1 MYLGLIGVDFGNI
14 STNGGMSGHNDCYP
28 ANFPINICRKRINQ
42 AVIVAISMIVF
53 RVEMARKHSVV
64 RQHDIDVFKF
74 ISGLRKTEF
83 GVEEI
88 GIDRGAI

>member
-14 STNGGMSGHNDCYP
+14 STNGGTSGHNDRYP

-53 RVEMARKHSVV
+53 RVEMTRKHSVV
-64 RQHDIDVFKF
+64 RQHDINVLNF
-74 ISGLRKTEF
+74 ISGLWKTEF
-83 GVEEI
+83 GL
-88 GIDRGAI
+88 